1 MIALID
7 TDGTR
12 LVVWGLGE
20 TEEAALDDAEQWD
33 YATDTGATDLRGE
46 WQRYVEVSVE
56 QAAAIEA
63 GAVDWEGVS
72 KVG

>member
-20 TEEAALDDAEQWD
+20 TKKAALADAERWD
-33 YATDTGATDLRGE
+33 YMTDTGASDLRGE
-46 WQRYVEVSVE
+46 WQRYEEVTAE
-56 QAAAIEA
+56 QAAAIDG
-63 GAVDWEGVS
+63 GAIDWDRISRIG
-72 KVG
+72 